1 MHPFSFLPG
10 GILPPSAHPGDAPE
24 TETVMRHLLL
34 VFAVLFATPLSAA
47 EPPVTAICFAPDGKS
62 LVAAS
67 QAGLSIRNWP
77 ELNVAAK
84 PGSFE
89 TGLANIRDLAF
100 SPNGKHLAVAGGTPA
115 EAGVVEVFSWPDGKR
130 LSELQGHSDSVSGVA
145 WIDDGSLAAASLDH
159 EVSVWDLGEADLRR
173 KLKGHSRG
181 VTTIAVVRQ
190 QDKVTLVTAGLD
202 QNLRVWELA
211 TGRQIRS
218 LKNHTREVHQLAV
231 RPATEGLPM
240 VASISR
246 DHTVR
251 LWQPTI
257 GRMVRFARLESPPL
271 AVAWLP
277 DGSLVAVTS
286 TDGAVRLVDPDTAKV
301 VRKMPALHGWAYSLA
316 AHPEDGSLAVGGRNG
331 ALMRVFASDQ

>member
-1 MHPFSFLPG
+1 
-10 GILPPSAHPGDAPE
+10 
-24 TETVMRHLLL
+24 MRHLLIISTIL
-34 VFAVLFATPLSAA
+34 TASPLCAA
-47 EPPVTAICFAPDGKS
+47 EPPVTALGFAPDGKS

-67 QAGLSIRNWP
+67 QAGISIRNWP
-77 ELNVAAK
+77 DLKVVVK
-84 PGSFE
+84 PDSFR
-89 TGLANIRDLAF
+89 TSLANIRDVAF
-100 SPNGKHLAVAGGTPA
+100 SPDGKHLAVAGGTPA
-115 EAGVVEVFSWPDGKR
+115 EEGIVEVFSWPAGKR

-145 WIDDGSLAAASLDH
+145 WIDDDSLAAASLDH
-159 EVSVWDLGEADLRR
+159 EVSVWDLGEQEPRR

-181 VTTIAVVRQ
+181 VTTVAVVRQ
-190 QDKVTLVTAGLD
+190 QEKVTLVTAGLD

-246 DHTVR
+246 DQSVR

-277 DGSLVAVTS
+277 DGSLVAVAS
-286 TDGAVRLVDPDTAKV
+286 ADGAVRLVDPDTAKV
-301 VRKMPALHGWAYSLA
+301 VRKLPALDGWAYSLA
-316 AHPEDGSLAVGGRNG
+316 AHPKDGSLAVGGWNG
-331 ALMRVFASDQ
+331 ALKRVFASDQ

>member
-1 MHPFSFLPG
+1 
-10 GILPPSAHPGDAPE
+10 
-24 TETVMRHLLL
+24 MRHLRTFSALR
-34 VFAVLFATPLSAA
+34 FASPLCAA
-47 EPPVTAICFAPDGKS
+47 EPPVTALCFDPDGKS
-62 LVAAS
+62 LITAS

-77 ELNVAAK
+77 DFKVVAKAD
-84 PGSFE
+84 SFQ
-89 TGLANIRDLAF
+89 TSLANIRDLAF
-100 SPNGKHLAVAGGTPA
+100 SPDGKHLAVAGGTPA
-115 EAGVVEVFSWPDGKR
+115 EEGIVEVFSWPNGKR
-130 LSELQGHSDSVSGVA
+130 LSEFKGHSDSVSGVA
-145 WIDDGSLAAASLDH
+145 WIDDDSLAAASLDH
-159 EVSVWDLGEADLRR
+159 EVSVWDLSKDEPRR

-181 VTTIAVVRQ
+181 VTTVAVVRQ
-190 QDKVTLVTAGLD
+190 QEKVTLVTAGLD
-202 QNLRVWELA
+202 QNLRGWELA

-218 LKNHTREVHQLAV
+218 RKNHTREVHQLAG

-286 TDGAVRLVDPDTAKV
+286 ADGAVRLVDPDTAKV
-301 VRKMPALHGWAYSLA
+301 VRKLPALGGWAYSLA
-316 AHPEDGSLAVGGRNG
+316 AHPKDGSLAVGGRNG
-331 ALMRVFASDQ
+331 ALKRAFASDQ

>member
-1 MHPFSFLPG
+1 MQHFLVIFSL
-10 GILPPSAHPGDAPE
+10 
-24 TETVMRHLLL
+24 
-34 VFAVLFATPLSAA
+34 LFAAPLSAA
-47 EPPVTAICFAPDGKS
+47 EPPVTALCFAPDGKN

-67 QAGLSIRNWP
+67 QTGLRIHNWP
-77 ELNVAAK
+77 GLKFVSK
-84 PGSFE
+84 PDSFQ
-89 TGLANIRDLAF
+89 TSLANIRDLAF
-100 SPNGKHLAVAGGTPA
+100 SPDGNHLAIAGGTPS
-115 EAGVVEVFSWPDGKR
+115 EAGMVEVFSWPDGKQ
-130 LSELQGHSDSVSGVA
+130 LSRFQGHSDSVSGIA
-145 WIDDGSLAAASLDH
+145 WIDDDSLAAASLDH
-159 EVSVWDLGEADLRR
+159 ETSVWDFGKNEPRR

-181 VTTIAVVRQ
+181 VTTVAIVRWQ
-190 QDKVTLVTAGLD
+190 EKVTLVTAGLD
-202 QNLRVWELA
+202 QNLRVWELT

-218 LKNHTREVHQLAV
+218 LKNHTREVHQLTV

-277 DGSLVAVTS
+277 DGTLVAVTS
-286 TDGAVRLVDPDTAKV
+286 ADGAVRLVDPDTAKV
-301 VRKMPALHGWAYSLA
+301 VRKMPALDGWAYSLA

-331 ALMRVFASDQ
+331 ALKRVFASDQ